1 MKKIYFALLI
11 FISTSVYCQQIIS
24 SNTTWAT
31 NQVLTQSVIIQ
42 QGVTLTVNPGVNV
55 QVLFIDNNTDL
66 IGDVKIE
73 VKGTI
78 NVLGTACNKVNFIPY
93 VATTNK
99 QYWSGIELDTLA
111 INCSIV
117 NATIQN
123 ANFGIKI
130 ENTSATINGVEIL
143 NSKVNGIYAFGSNTN
158 LSVNNSSIRSCDGE
172 GLLITDAAVFNINN
186 TKIKLNGA
194 SGLNIV
200 SVQNA
205 TIENSVIY
213 NNGKTGVYLKSSSAN
228 ISNTVIRKNV
238 RMGMTLSNAT
248 LTCNKMDIDSNSIDG
263 IFVGGSSILTMTNS
277 SISDN
282 LGFGIETSEY
292 IFDIDFGNIIKTTFN
307 PSINVNSSNFIGNQ
321 NTTAVISTN
330 SIVGSGSYPFAT
342 GQTYIT
348 TACGNAASFCGGN
361 GSGNPQLLP
370 FLKDCWGMQTPSAT
384 YNWINLFS
392 IEVPFG
398 RLEGFSG
405 SVGRRN
411 YFPGPAAGDSRP
423 KYGMFEEGTSVPF
436 WEYVTPVMPNAVATS
451 CEFIE
456 ANTLINN
463 DRIVLSTALEGLCNN
478 TTFAGCSGNSTLGY
492 RIESFNF
499 TVGGFNYR
507 SLINSTAVTDILTGN
522 YWDTIVPTA
531 VTNSVGAVLNLNG
544 FVINEIV
551 TSHSDLSTS
560 FVYSNASTFQLGQSA
575 AQFCTSGNNFLIA
588 PAGNYT
594 YQWFNSGTL
603 INNNNDSLLVTSNG
617 NYSVLISGSCSA
629 TSSSTIVTLST
640 GSPVVITSNGPLN
653 FCSGNNVTL
662 SSPSATGNVWSNG
675 ATSQSIVVNTSG
687 SFSLNV
693 ANATGCPSTSQTI
706 QVTVTPLPAAPV
718 ISSSGNTTFCGNGS
732 VTLSSNLNGNIIW
745 TNSQTTQSIVVNS
758 SGVYS
763 AQIITNG
770 CTSIPSNSIQV
781 TVTPNPIN
789 LVTSSGP
796 TTICQGNSVTL
807 NAVTSAGNSYQ
818 WYKNNTIIPGATN
831 SSFIANTA
839 GNYNVFI
846 TNSTCSSTS
855 AVTSVSVNQIPTSPT
870 ISANGNTTFCQG
882 NNVTLNSNLS
892 NIIWS
897 NGATTQSITVSQ
909 SGSYTAQSSSNG
921 CLSPVSNLITVSVN
935 SVPSI
940 PLISSS
946 GPTTFCGG
954 GNVTLTSS
962 NNSNNLW
969 STNSNSQSI
978 VVSNAGSY
986 SVTVT
991 NASGCSSTSQPVTV
1005 TVNPIP
1011 NAPIISSDGPTT
1023 FCSGNSVNLSS
1034 NTPNGNI
1041 WSTSNSSQTIN
1052 VISAGSYSATVTEN
1066 GCTSPSSNTINITVN
1081 PIPNAPTIIASG
1093 PTTFC
1098 SGQSVILT
1106 SSSSNGNFWS
1116 TGETTQSISIS
1127 NTGIYSVQVTSNSCS
1142 NSSAPITITV
1152 NPTPNA
1158 PTIIAN
1164 GSTTFCQGSNVTL
1177 TTDASSG
1184 VIWTISNGNQF
1195 PVATLIVQS
1204 NQSNIYATVTSNGCT
1219 SSPSLSISTTVL
1231 PIVNPSFSQLSAA
1244 CAGGNINLP
1253 STSNNGI
1260 SGTWS
1265 PAINNTATT
1274 TYTFTP
1280 TAGQCGNTQTMTV
1293 TVNPLPTVSL
1303 ATFNSICDTAGIV
1316 NLTGGTPAGG
1326 TYSGT
1331 SVSNNAFNTSI
1342 GVGTYPIT
1350 YSYTNNNNCS
1360 SSSLND
1366 LTVIECSNVGL
1377 SEEKAGNF
1385 LLYPNPANDNLILE
1399 SSNDLL
1405 GKEYKIFDFS
1415 GRIILTGKIN
1425 TLTKKIE
1432 ITNISNG
1439 SYLFQIE
1446 NESTNSIKFVKL

>member
-1 MKKIYFALLI
+1 MKKIYFALLT
-11 FISTSVYCQQIIS
+11 FISTSAYCQQIIS

-78 NVLGTACNKVNFIPY
+78 NVLGTACNKVNFLPY

-111 INCSIV
+111 TNCSIV

-130 ENTSATINGVEIL
+130 ENTSATVNGVEIL

-172 GLLITDAAVFNINN
+172 GLLITDAAVLNINN

-205 TIENSVIY
+205 TIANSVIY
-213 NNGKTGVYLKSSSAN
+213 NNGKSGVYLKSSSAN
-228 ISNTVIRKNV
+228 ISNTILRKNV
-238 RMGMTLSNAT
+238 RMGMILSNAT
-248 LTCNKMDIDSNSIDG
+248 LICNKIDIDSNSVDG

-292 IFDIDFGNIIKTTFN
+292 IFDIDFGNIIKTTVN

-411 YFPGPAAGDSRP
+411 YFPGPTAGDSRP

-436 WEYVTPVMPNAVATS
+436 WEYVTPVLPNAVATS

-478 TTFAGCSGNSTLGY
+478 TTFAGCSVNSTLGY

-499 TVGGFNYR
+499 TVGGYNYR
-507 SLINSTAVTDILTGN
+507 SLINSAAVTDVLTGN

-551 TSHSDLSTS
+551 TSHSDLSNS

-594 YQWFNSGTL
+594 YQWFNSGNA
-603 INNNNDSLLVTSNG
+603 INNNNDSLLVNSNG

-629 TSSSTIVTLST
+629 TSSSTIVALSA
-640 GSPVVITSNGPLN
+640 GNPVVISSNGPLN
-653 FCSGNNVTL
+653 FCNGNNVTL
-662 SSPSATGNVWSNG
+662 SSPSATGNIWSNG

-693 ANATGCPSTSQTI
+693 TNAQGCPSTSQTM
-706 QVTVTPLPAAPV
+706 QVIVTPLPAAPI
-718 ISSSGNTTFCGNGS
+718 ISSSGNTTFCANGS
-732 VTLSSNLNGNIIW
+732 VTLSSNLNGNLLW
-745 TNSQTTQSIVVNS
+745 SNSQTTQSIFVNS
-758 SGVYS
+758 SGSYS
-763 AQIITNG
+763 AQIISNG
-770 CTSIPSNSIQV
+770 CTSSPSNSIQV
-781 TVTPNPIN
+781 TVNPNPNNI
-789 LVTSSGP
+789 VTSSGP
-796 TTICQGNSVTL
+796 TNICQGNSVTL
-807 NAVTSAGNSYQ
+807 NAVTAVGNSYQ
-818 WYKNNTIIPGATN
+818 WYINNTIIPSATN
-831 SSFIANTA
+831 STYLANTT
-839 GNYNVFI
+839 GNYTVVI
-846 TNSTCSSTS
+846 TNASCSSTS
-855 AVTSVSVNQIPTSPT
+855 AVTAVSVNQIPASPA

-892 NIIWS
+892 NIVWS

-909 SGSYTAQSSSNG
+909 SGNYTAQSSSSG
-921 CLSPVSNLITVSVN
+921 CLSPVSNLITVNVN
-935 SVPSI
+935 SVPST
-940 PLISSS
+940 PLISPS
-946 GPTTFCGG
+946 GANTFCTG

-962 NNSNNLW
+962 AGSNNLW
-969 STNSNSQSI
+969 SNNSNGQSI
-978 VVSNAGSY
+978 VVNNSGSY

-991 NASGCSSTSQPVTV
+991 NASGCSSTSQPFIV

-1023 FCSGNSVNLSS
+1023 FCSGSSVNLSS

-1041 WSTSNSSQTIN
+1041 WSNNNTSQTIN
-1052 VISAGSYSATVTEN
+1052 VISTGSYSATVTQN
-1066 GCTSPSSNTINITVN
+1066 GCVSPLSNTINITVN
-1081 PIPNAPTIIASG
+1081 PTPTAPTIAASG

-1106 SSSSNGNFWS
+1106 SSSSSGNLWS
-1116 TGETTQSISIS
+1116 TGETAQSITVA
-1127 NTGIYSVQVTSNSCS
+1127 NTGVCSVQVTSNGCS
-1142 NSSAPITITV
+1142 NNSSPTTITV
-1152 NPTPNA
+1152 NPTPSV
-1158 PTIIAN
+1158 PTIIAS

-1204 NQSNIYATVTSNGCT
+1204 NQSNIYATVTLNGCT
-1219 SSPSLSISTTVL
+1219 SSPSLSISTTVQ
-1231 PIVNPSFSQLSAA
+1231 PIVSSSFSQLSAV
-1244 CAGGNINLP
+1244 CAEGNINLP

-1260 SGTWS
+1260 IGTWS
-1265 PAINNTATT
+1265 PAINNTSTT

-1280 TAGQCGNTQTMTV
+1280 TAGQCANTQTMTV
-1293 TVNPLPTVSL
+1293 TVNPLPSVSL
-1303 ATFNSICDTAGIV
+1303 ATFNSICSNAGIV
-1316 NLTGGTPAGG
+1316 NLTGGTPTGG

-1331 SVSNNAFNTSI
+1331 SVSNNAFNTSV

-1360 SSSLND
+1360 SSSLKN
-1366 LTVIECSNVGL
+1366 LTVIDCSNVGL
-1377 SEEKAGNF
+1377 GEEIVGNF

-1405 GKEYKIFDFS
+1405 GEEYKIFDFS

-1425 TLTKKIE
+1425 TLTQKIE

-1446 NESTNSIKFVKL
+1446 NGSTNSIKFVKM